1 MDIDQVKSHT
11 QWLVFLFLVPLTIIP
26 VSCNA
31 SSTVSPPGTQILTAI
46 TVPSSTPTRLPATT
60 LQSIPTLDSSTPAPP
75 SGEWATYTYPNS
87 GLTFRYPANW
97 FIWLDEENNRAVILN
112 APSESVKAVKCSEG
126 GCAEFVK
133 IIVELKPTDIHPS
146 QPFETYVNKTINQ
159 PNWAAGIISVE
170 SIPAL
175 RQGYPAVRVLA
186 TGLGER
192 THYFVAN
199 DRHVIS
205 VTTDYLPDRR
215 AELALVV
222 EEVVN
227 TLMFP

>member
-1 MDIDQVKSHT
+1 MDIDRVKSHT
-11 QWLVFLFLVPLTIIP
+11 HYLVFLLLVPLSIIP

-31 SSTVSPPGTQILTAI
+31 SPTASPPGVQILTPTAM
-46 TVPSSTPTRLPATT
+46 PSSTPTKLPATT
-60 LQSIPTLDSSTPAPP
+60 LQSIPTLDSSTLAPP

-87 GLTFRYPANW
+87 GLTFSYPANW
-97 FIWLDEENNRAVILN
+97 FISLDEENNRVVILN
-112 APSESVKAVKCSEG
+112 APSESVTAIKCSEG
-126 GCAEFVK
+126 GCTEFVR
-133 IIVELKPTDIHPS
+133 ITVELKPTDIPPS
-146 QPFETYVNKTINQ
+146 QTLETYVNDTINQ
-159 PNWAAGIISVE
+159 PNWSAGIISVE

-175 RQGYPAVRVLA
+175 RQGYSAVRVIA
-186 TGLGER
+186 AGLGER

-199 DRHVIS
+199 DRHVMS